1 MKKYIAIVALAAIVS
16 ACNQAPESAP
26 QTDATPKMEV
36 FGDKNITTEN
46 IMPTATFVSQLA
58 TTEKLNTKIEGEVKS
73 VCQKKGC
80 WMKVEVADGK
90 EVFVKFK
97 DYDFFVPMDIAGRKV
112 VIEGEASQSVT
123 SVDELRHYAEDAGK
137 SKEEIEAITEPENNL
152 SFMATGVIVR

>member
-1 MKKYIAIVALAAIVS
+1 MKKYIAIVALAALVT
-16 ACNQAPESAP
+16 ACSQAPESTP

-36 FGDKNITTEN
+36 FGDQNITAEN
-46 IMPTATFVSQLA
+46 IMPTATFVSKVETA
-58 TTEKLNTKIEGEVKS
+58 GKLSTKIEGEVKS

-80 WMKVEVADGK
+80 WMKVEVAEGE

-112 VIEGEASQSVT
+112 VIEGEASQAVT

-137 SKEEIEAITEPENNL
+137 SEEEIAAITEPESSL